1 VGGVLSE
8 SINATNSPTSYAVA
22 TGILP
27 LGLSLDAISG
37 VISGTPTKT
46 TTGSSVVVRVT
57 NALGTGTGKITFNIA
72 KGSQTIS
79 GVASTV
85 SKNVGAAAYSLNA
98 SVSSN
103 LTLSYASSNTRV
115 ATVAA
120 NGTVTV
126 KASGTTTLTVKQIG
140 NTNYKAAAS
149 VTQVLSVATGVP
161 N

>member
-1 VGGVLSE
+1 
-8 SINATNSPTSYAVA
+8 VA
-22 TGILP
+22 TGTLP

-46 TTGSSVVVRVT
+46 TTGSSVIVVRVT

-72 KGSQTIS
+72 KGSQAIS

-85 SKNVGAAAYSLNA
+85 SKNVGAVAYSLNA
-98 SVSSN
+98 SVTSN

-126 KASGTTTLTVKQIG
+126 KAAGTTTLTVKQVG
-140 NTNYKAAAS
+140 NTNYKAATS
-149 VTQVLSVATGVP
+149 VKQVLTVAAAVP